1 MIAKAVWEEQNR
13 NIKEYVPDCRFKLA
27 MEVHT
32 LIQAGFPIDSDD
44 ITLEQWFYIAELKN
58 AIVEYQNKQIKKNTK
73 HGK

>member
-1 MIAKAVWEEQNR
+1 
-13 NIKEYVPDCRFKLA
+13 

-58 AIVEYQNKQIKKNTK
+58 AIIEYQNKQLKKNTK